1 MLLCVGVWID
11 TCTFTPI
18 CFPQQHEADTGIL
31 FKDLYFFPNL
41 EGTPCSIITHFST
54 NLFKPGESRA
64 DILERVFG
72 KSLGS
77 LGGFKKWFWGHLF
90 LNIFPSQA

>member
-18 CFPQQHEADTGIL
+18 CFPQQHEGDIGIL

-41 EGTPCSIITHFST
+41 EETPCSIITHFST
-54 NLFKPGESRA
+54 
-64 DILERVFG
+64 
-72 KSLGS
+72 KS
-77 LGGFKKWFWGHLF
+77 F
-90 LNIFPSQA
+90 